1 MTYPVFLY
9 NMLLAATYVV
19 LAVVFFWLHRS
30 RSSRLAWW
38 LMILFACSFVDNGTY
53 FMKEVFT
60 ALGHPDP
67 LFATFYQAAEAL
79 FIACYPFIIRMISG
93 CFYDDMPSN
102 RSMVVLGAACAVATA
117 LGVAA
122 PVVPYSVF
130 GTVYPLLYAWVFL
143 RLIPKMD
150 GVWPKAVVVSLV
162 VLHVIDATC
171 RVLGVEAVLF
181 WENRDLLV
189 ETCWAIYVGCA
200 VYIAW
205 TLLHTVEQPYLPN
218 VDMSFRRFLDAYGL
232 SGREGEIVKLLMEGE
247 TNQGICNKLYI
258 AAGTVKAHNHSIY
271 KKLGIENRSQVLLK
285 YTDYL
290 ERSAQE
296 ARLFC

>member
-93 CFYDDMPSN
+93 CFYDDMPSK
-102 RSMVVLGAACAVATA
+102 RSMVVLGAA
-117 LGVAA
+117 
-122 PVVPYSVF
+122 
-130 GTVYPLLYAWVFL
+130 
-143 RLIPKMD
+143 
-150 GVWPKAVVVSLV
+150 
-162 VLHVIDATC
+162 
-171 RVLGVEAVLF
+171 AVLF

-189 ETCWAIYVGCA
+189 ETFWAIYVGCA

>member
-93 CFYDDMPSN
+93 CFYDDMPSK

-117 LGVAA
+117 LGVASGWSTGRREYRFKTMA
-122 PVVPYSVF
+122 SAV
-130 GTVYPLLYAWVFL
+130 
-143 RLIPKMD
+143 PKMALTASAMS
-150 GVWPKAVVVSLV
+150 GTQSMYAS
-162 VLHVIDATC
+162 
-171 RVLGVEAVLF
+171 G
-181 WENRDLLV
+181 
-189 ETCWAIYVGCA
+189 
-200 VYIAW
+200 W
-205 TLLHTVEQPYLPN
+205 TSTPSSSTRYCPAL
-218 VDMSFRRFLDAYGL
+218 
-232 SGREGEIVKLLMEGE
+232 
-247 TNQGICNKLYI
+247 
-258 AAGTVKAHNHSIY
+258 
-271 KKLGIENRSQVLLK
+271 
-285 YTDYL
+285 
-290 ERSAQE
+290 
-296 ARLFC
+296 

>member
-1 MTYPVFLY
+1 M
-9 NMLLAATYVV
+9 
-19 LAVVFFWLHRS
+19 
-30 RSSRLAWW
+30 
-38 LMILFACSFVDNGTY
+38 
-53 FMKEVFT
+53 
-60 ALGHPDP
+60 
-67 LFATFYQAAEAL
+67 
-79 FIACYPFIIRMISG
+79 
-93 CFYDDMPSN
+93 
-102 RSMVVLGAACAVATA
+102 
-117 LGVAA
+117 
-122 PVVPYSVF
+122 F

-150 GVWPKAVVVSLV
+150 GVWSKAVVVSLV

>member
-93 CFYDDMPSN
+93 CFYDDMPSK

-150 GVWPKAVVVSLV
+150 GV
-162 VLHVIDATC
+162 
-171 RVLGVEAVLF
+171 
-181 WENRDLLV
+181 
-189 ETCWAIYVGCA
+189 
-200 VYIAW
+200 
-205 TLLHTVEQPYLPN
+205 
-218 VDMSFRRFLDAYGL
+218 
-232 SGREGEIVKLLMEGE
+232 
-247 TNQGICNKLYI
+247 
-258 AAGTVKAHNHSIY
+258 
-271 KKLGIENRSQVLLK
+271 
-285 YTDYL
+285 
-290 ERSAQE
+290 
-296 ARLFC
+296 

>member
-93 CFYDDMPSN
+93 CFYDDMPSK

-117 LGVAA
+117 LGVA

-162 VLHVIDATC
+162 VLHVVDAAC

-189 ETCWAIYVGCA
+189 ETCWAIYVRSEERRVGKEC
-200 VYIAW
+200 VSTCRSRW
-205 TLLHTVEQPYLPN
+205 SPY
-218 VDMSFRRFLDAYGL
+218 
-232 SGREGEIVKLLMEGE
+232 
-247 TNQGICNKLYI
+247 
-258 AAGTVKAHNHSIY
+258 H
-271 KKLGIENRSQVLLK
+271 
-285 YTDYL
+285 
-290 ERSAQE
+290 
-296 ARLFC
+296 

>member
-93 CFYDDMPSN
+93 CFYDDMPS
-102 RSMVVLGAACAVATA
+102 
-117 LGVAA
+117 
-122 PVVPYSVF
+122 
-130 GTVYPLLYAWVFL
+130 
-143 RLIPKMD
+143 K
-150 GVWPKAVVVSLV
+150 
-162 VLHVIDATC
+162 
-171 RVLGVEAVLF
+171 
-181 WENRDLLV
+181 
-189 ETCWAIYVGCA
+189 
-200 VYIAW
+200 
-205 TLLHTVEQPYLPN
+205 
-218 VDMSFRRFLDAYGL
+218 
-232 SGREGEIVKLLMEGE
+232 
-247 TNQGICNKLYI
+247 
-258 AAGTVKAHNHSIY
+258 
-271 KKLGIENRSQVLLK
+271 
-285 YTDYL
+285 
-290 ERSAQE
+290 
-296 ARLFC
+296 

>member
-1 MTYPVFLY
+1 M
-9 NMLLAATYVV
+9 
-19 LAVVFFWLHRS
+19 
-30 RSSRLAWW
+30 
-38 LMILFACSFVDNGTY
+38 
-53 FMKEVFT
+53 
-60 ALGHPDP
+60 
-67 LFATFYQAAEAL
+67 
-79 FIACYPFIIRMISG
+79 
-93 CFYDDMPSN
+93 
-102 RSMVVLGAACAVATA
+102 
-117 LGVAA
+117 
-122 PVVPYSVF
+122 
-130 GTVYPLLYAWVFL
+130 FL

-162 VLHVIDATC
+162 VLHVIDAT
-171 RVLGVEAVLF
+171 AVCWGWRPSCSGRTATF
-181 WENRDLLV
+181 WWKRAGRSN
-189 ETCWAIYVGCA
+189 VGCA